1 MLSEIREKEGN
12 LVLASELLQE
22 LQVETFGSM
31 ERREKV
37 DFVLEQMRL
46 LKVLEDWD
54 KVAIVAKRINLKW
67 LAEKDHEVSPAHSSH
82 SISDAF
88 ETGPQTSILRV
99 DDSLGIAIV
108 EIPTSLQVL
117 PTSLR
122 HAEYRRGRIEVDA
135 STEEYRL
142 LCRPR
147 AVR

>member
-67 LAEKDHEVSPAHSSH
+67 LAEKDHEVPRVRSCRW
-82 SISDAF
+82 
-88 ETGPQTSILRV
+88 LR
-99 DDSLGIAIV
+99 
-108 EIPTSLQVL
+108 
-117 PTSLR
+117 R
-122 HAEYRRGRIEVDA
+122 
-135 STEEYRL
+135 
-142 LCRPR
+142 
-147 AVR
+147 

>member
-67 LAEKDHEVSPAHSSH
+67 LAEKDHEVILSFSHSSLSFSH
-82 SISDAF
+82 
-88 ETGPQTSILRV
+88 
-99 DDSLGIAIV
+99 
-108 EIPTSLQVL
+108 
-117 PTSLR
+117 
-122 HAEYRRGRIEVDA
+122 
-135 STEEYRL
+135 
-142 LCRPR
+142 
-147 AVR
+147 